1 VPTTLPYEFDTSSVW
16 RTILQGG
23 IVIALILGV
32 SILVSLLIGHFVA
45 ALQLTLIVGLLLFA
59 ERMALKVSSGSI
71 GTITH
76 KSIVVH

>member
-45 ALQLTLIVGLLLFA
+45 ALQLTLIVGLL
-59 ERMALKVSSGSI
+59 KVSSGSI

-76 KSIVVH
+76 ESVVVH